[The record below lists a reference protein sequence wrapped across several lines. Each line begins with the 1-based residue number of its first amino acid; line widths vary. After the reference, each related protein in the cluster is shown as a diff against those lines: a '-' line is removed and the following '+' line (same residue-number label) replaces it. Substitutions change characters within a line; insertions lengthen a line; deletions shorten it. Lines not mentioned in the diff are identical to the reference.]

1 MDNNAIMGIVIF
13 ICILFSAFFSGTETA
28 FSTVNQ
34 VRLKSYADSGS
45 KKAKRAKTALYI
57 CDNYDKTITTILIGN
72 NIVNLG
78 GSSLATVLCM
88 NIWGDMGAAIATGAT
103 TFLVLTFGEIIP
115 KCIGKESSETIAL
128 YTAGILR
135 VFMFVLYPIVMFFI
149 GLKSIVIKM
158 LRIKNDA
165 PSVTEDELKYIINS
179 IEEEGVLE
187 QQEKELVQSALDF
200 DEKTAFEILTP
211 RVDMTAVD
219 IDSDYET
226 MKKTILE
233 ERFSRIPVYQGNYDN
248 IIGII
253 HSRDFLEEM
262 AMSVKPNIK
271 KLIQPAQFV
280 YKNQRLSDILTEF
293 RKNKH
298 HMAIVIDEYGG
309 TLGLITMEDLL
320 EEIVGEIW
328 DEDEEEEK
336 LFTKIEDGTYKVN
349 GDMPL
354 DEMFELFGMS
364 TKNIDSDSLTVGG
377 FFLDK
382 KGEIPKAGD
391 SLEVEDLKI
400 TVMEIEDQ
408 RIITLLVGYSDKE
421 ETDKDA
427 AAEADKSK
435 AVKK

>member
-1 MDNNAIMGIVIF
+1 MNENTIMGIVIF

-115 KCIGKESSETIAL
+115 KCIGKESSESIAL
-128 YTAGILR
+128 YTAGILK
-135 VFMFVLYPIVMFFI
+135 VLMFILYPVVLFFT

-226 MKKTILE
+226 MKKIILE

-336 LFTKIEDGTYKVN
+336 LFTKIEDGTYKVS

-354 DEMFELFGMS
+354 EEVFGLFGVS
-364 TKNIDSDSLTVGG
+364 TKNLDTDSITTGG

-391 SLEVEDLKI
+391 SLEVDDLKI

-421 ETDKDA
+421 ET
-427 AAEADKSK
+427 AEE
-435 AVKK
+435 

>member
-1 MDNNAIMGIVIF
+1 MNENAIMGIVIF

-78 GSSLATVLCM
+78 GSSLATVLCI
-88 NIWGDMGAAIATGAT
+88 NIWGDIGAAIATGAT

-135 VFMFVLYPIVMFFI
+135 VFMFVLYPIALFFI

-336 LFTKIEDGTYKVN
+336 LFTKIEDGTYKVS

-354 DEMFELFGMS
+354 EEVFGLFGVS
-364 TKNIDSDSLTVGG
+364 TRNLDTDSITIGG

-391 SLEVEDLKI
+391 SLEIDDLKI

-421 ETDKDA
+421 EP
-427 AAEADKSK
+427 AEEQK
-435 AVKK
+435 

>member
-1 MDNNAIMGIVIF
+1 MNENAIMGIVIF

-135 VFMFVLYPIVMFFI
+135 VFMFVLYPIALFFI

-219 IDSDYET
+219 IDSDYEI

-262 AMSVKPNIK
+262 AMSIKPNIK

-293 RKNKH
+293 RKNKR

-336 LFTKIEDGTYKVN
+336 LFTKIEDGTYKVS

-354 DEMFELFGMS
+354 EEVFGLFGVS
-364 TKNIDSDSLTVGG
+364 TRNLDTDSITIGG

-391 SLEVEDLKI
+391 SLEIDDLKI

-421 ETDKDA
+421 EP
-427 AAEADKSK
+427 AEEQK
-435 AVKK
+435 

>member
-1 MDNNAIMGIVIF
+1 
-13 ICILFSAFFSGTETA
+13 
-28 FSTVNQ
+28 
-34 VRLKSYADSGS
+34 
-45 KKAKRAKTALYI
+45 
-57 CDNYDKTITTILIGN
+57 
-72 NIVNLG
+72 
-78 GSSLATVLCM
+78 
-88 NIWGDMGAAIATGAT
+88 
-103 TFLVLTFGEIIP
+103 
-115 KCIGKESSETIAL
+115 
-128 YTAGILR
+128 
-135 VFMFVLYPIVMFFI
+135 MFVLYPIVLFFI

-179 IEEEGVLE
+179 IEE
-187 QQEKELVQSALDF
+187 KELVQSALDF

-219 IDSDYET
+219 IDSDYEI

-336 LFTKIEDGTYKVN
+336 LFTKIEDGTYKVS

-354 DEMFELFGMS
+354 EEVFGLFGVS
-364 TKNIDSDSLTVGG
+364 TRNLDTDSITIGG

-391 SLEVEDLKI
+391 SLEIDDLKI

-421 ETDKDA
+421 EP
-427 AAEADKSK
+427 AEEQK
-435 AVKK
+435 

>member
-1 MDNNAIMGIVIF
+1 MNENAIMGIVIF

-78 GSSLATVLCM
+78 GSSLATVLCI
-88 NIWGDMGAAIATGAT
+88 NIWGDIGAAIATGAT

-135 VFMFVLYPIVMFFI
+135 VFMFVLYPIALFFI

-219 IDSDYET
+219 IDSDYEI

-336 LFTKIEDGTYKVN
+336 LFTKIEDGTYKVS

-354 DEMFELFGMS
+354 EEVFGLFGVS
-364 TKNIDSDSLTVGG
+364 TRNLDTDSITIGG

-391 SLEVEDLKI
+391 SLEIDDLKI

-421 ETDKDA
+421 ET
-427 AAEADKSK
+427 AEE
-435 AVKK
+435 

>member
-1 MDNNAIMGIVIF
+1 MDENTIMGIVIF

-45 KKAKRAKTALYI
+45 KKAKKAKTALYI
-57 CDNYDKTITTILIGN
+57 CDNYDKTITAILIGN

-78 GSSLATVLCM
+78 GSSLATVLCI
-88 NIWGDMGAAIATGAT
+88 NIWGDVGAAIATGAT

-128 YTAGILR
+128 HTAGILKA
-135 VFMFVLYPIVMFFI
+135 FIFIFYPIVLFFI
-149 GLKSIVIKM
+149 GLKSLVIKM

-200 DEKTAFEILTP
+200 DEKTALEILTP

-219 IDSDYET
+219 IDSDFET

-233 ERFSRIPVYQGNYDN
+233 ERYSRIPVYQGNYDN

-253 HSRDFLEEM
+253 HSRDFLEEL
-262 AMSVKPNIK
+262 AKGVKPNMK

-298 HMAIVIDEYGG
+298 HMAVVIDEYGG
-309 TLGLITMEDLL
+309 TLGIITMEDLL

-336 LFTKIEDGTYKVN
+336 LFAKIEDGTYKIS

-354 DEMFELFGMS
+354 EEMFGLFGINPR
-364 TKNIDSDSLTVGG
+364 NIDSDSVTVGG

-391 SLEVEDLKI
+391 FLEIDDLKI

-408 RIITLLVGYSDKE
+408 RIITLLAGYSDKE
-421 ETDKDA
+421 ES
-427 AAEADKSK
+427 AENRET
-435 AVKK
+435 KK

>member
-1 MDNNAIMGIVIF
+1 MNENAIMGIVIF

-78 GSSLATVLCM
+78 GSSLATVLCI
-88 NIWGDMGAAIATGAT
+88 NIWGDIGAAIATGAT

-135 VFMFVLYPIVMFFI
+135 VFMFVLYPIALFFI

-219 IDSDYET
+219 IDSDYEI

-336 LFTKIEDGTYKVN
+336 LFTKIEDGTYKVS

-354 DEMFELFGMS
+354 EEVFGLFGVS
-364 TKNIDSDSLTVGG
+364 TRNLDTDSITIGG

-391 SLEVEDLKI
+391 SLEIDDLKI

-421 ETDKDA
+421 EP
-427 AAEADKSK
+427 AEEQK
-435 AVKK
+435 

>member
-1 MDNNAIMGIVIF
+1 MNENAIMGIVIF

-135 VFMFVLYPIVMFFI
+135 VFMFVLYPIALFFI

-262 AMSVKPNIK
+262 AMSIKPNIK

-336 LFTKIEDGTYKVN
+336 LFTKIEDGTYKVS

-354 DEMFELFGMS
+354 EEVFGLFGVS
-364 TKNIDSDSLTVGG
+364 TRNLDTDSITIGG

-391 SLEVEDLKI
+391 SLEIDDLKI

-421 ETDKDA
+421 EP
-427 AAEADKSK
+427 AEEQK
-435 AVKK
+435 

>member
-1 MDNNAIMGIVIF
+1 MDENTIMGIVIF

-45 KKAKRAKTALYI
+45 KKAKKAKTALYI
-57 CDNYDKTITTILIGN
+57 CDNYDKTITAILIGN

-78 GSSLATVLCM
+78 GSSLATVLCI
-88 NIWGDMGAAIATGAT
+88 NIWGDVGAAIATGAT

-128 YTAGILR
+128 HTAGILKA
-135 VFMFVLYPIVMFFI
+135 FIFIFYPIVLFFI
-149 GLKSIVIKM
+149 GLKSLVIKM

-219 IDSDYET
+219 IDSDFET

-233 ERFSRIPVYQGNYDN
+233 ERYSRIPVYQGNYDN

-253 HSRDFLEEM
+253 HSRDFLEEL
-262 AMSVKPNIK
+262 AKGVKPNMK

-298 HMAIVIDEYGG
+298 HMAVVIDEYGG
-309 TLGLITMEDLL
+309 TLGIITMEDLL

-336 LFTKIEDGTYKVN
+336 LFAKIEDGTYKIS

-354 DEMFELFGMS
+354 EEMFGLFGINPR
-364 TKNIDSDSLTVGG
+364 NIDSDSVTVGG

-391 SLEVEDLKI
+391 FLEIDDLKI

-408 RIITLLVGYSDKE
+408 RIITLLAGYSDKE
-421 ETDKDA
+421 ES
-427 AAEADKSK
+427 AENRET
-435 AVKK
+435 KK

>member
-1 MDNNAIMGIVIF
+1 MNENAIMGIVIF

-135 VFMFVLYPIVMFFI
+135 VFMFVLYPIALFFI

-219 IDSDYET
+219 IDSDYEI

-262 AMSVKPNIK
+262 AMSIKPNIK

-336 LFTKIEDGTYKVN
+336 LFTKIEDGTYKVS

-354 DEMFELFGMS
+354 EEVFGLFGVS
-364 TKNIDSDSLTVGG
+364 TRNLDTDSITIGG

-391 SLEVEDLKI
+391 SLEIDDLKI

-421 ETDKDA
+421 EP
-427 AAEADKSK
+427 AEEQK
-435 AVKK
+435 

>member
-1 MDNNAIMGIVIF
+1 MNENAIMGIVIF

-135 VFMFVLYPIVMFFI
+135 VFMFVLYPIVLFFI

-200 DEKTAFEILTP
+200 DEKTAFEVLTP

-336 LFTKIEDGTYKVN
+336 LFTKIEDGTYKVS

-354 DEMFELFGMS
+354 EEVFGLFGVS
-364 TKNIDSDSLTVGG
+364 TRNLDTDSITIGG

-391 SLEVEDLKI
+391 SLEIDDLKI

-421 ETDKDA
+421 EP
-427 AAEADKSK
+427 AEEQK
-435 AVKK
+435 

>member
-1 MDNNAIMGIVIF
+1 MNENAIMGIVIF

-135 VFMFVLYPIVMFFI
+135 VFMFVLYPIVLFFI

-219 IDSDYET
+219 IDSDYEI

-336 LFTKIEDGTYKVN
+336 LFTKIEDGTYKVS

-354 DEMFELFGMS
+354 EEVFGLFGVS
-364 TKNIDSDSLTVGG
+364 TRNLDTDSITIGG

-391 SLEVEDLKI
+391 SLEIDDLKI

-421 ETDKDA
+421 EP
-427 AAEADKSK
+427 AEEQK
-435 AVKK
+435 

>member
-1 MDNNAIMGIVIF
+1 MNENAIMGIVIF

-135 VFMFVLYPIVMFFI
+135 VFMFVLYPIALFFI

-336 LFTKIEDGTYKVN
+336 LFTKIEDGTYKVS

-354 DEMFELFGMS
+354 EEVFGLFGVS
-364 TKNIDSDSLTVGG
+364 TRNLDTDSITIGG

-391 SLEVEDLKI
+391 ALEIDDLKI

-421 ETDKDA
+421 EP
-427 AAEADKSK
+427 AEEQK
-435 AVKK
+435 

>member
-1 MDNNAIMGIVIF
+1 MNENAIMGIVIF

-78 GSSLATVLCM
+78 GSSLATVLCI
-88 NIWGDMGAAIATGAT
+88 NIWGDIGAAIATGAT

-135 VFMFVLYPIVMFFI
+135 VFMFVLYPIVLFFI

-219 IDSDYET
+219 IDSDYEI

-336 LFTKIEDGTYKVN
+336 LFTKIEDGTYKVS

-354 DEMFELFGMS
+354 EEVFGLFGVS
-364 TKNIDSDSLTVGG
+364 TRNLDTDSITIGG

-391 SLEVEDLKI
+391 SLEIDDLKI

-421 ETDKDA
+421 EP
-427 AAEADKSK
+427 AEEQK
-435 AVKK
+435 

>member
-1 MDNNAIMGIVIF
+1 MNENAIMGIVIF

-135 VFMFVLYPIVMFFI
+135 VFMFVLYPIALFFI

-219 IDSDYET
+219 IDSDYEI

-293 RKNKH
+293 RKNKR

-336 LFTKIEDGTYKVN
+336 LFTKIEDGTYKVS

-354 DEMFELFGMS
+354 EEVFGLFGVS
-364 TKNIDSDSLTVGG
+364 TRNLDTDSITIGG

-391 SLEVEDLKI
+391 SLEIDDLKI

-421 ETDKDA
+421 EP
-427 AAEADKSK
+427 AEEQK
-435 AVKK
+435 

>member
-1 MDNNAIMGIVIF
+1 MNENAIMGIVIF

-135 VFMFVLYPIVMFFI
+135 VFVFVLYPIVLFFI

-219 IDSDYET
+219 IDSDYEI

-336 LFTKIEDGTYKVN
+336 LFTKIEDGTYKVS

-354 DEMFELFGMS
+354 EEVFGLFGVS
-364 TKNIDSDSLTVGG
+364 TRNLDTDSITIGG

-391 SLEVEDLKI
+391 SLEIDDLKI

-421 ETDKDA
+421 EP
-427 AAEADKSK
+427 AEEQK
-435 AVKK
+435 

>member
-1 MDNNAIMGIVIF
+1 MDENTIMGIVIF

-45 KKAKRAKTALYI
+45 KKAKKAKTALYI
-57 CDNYDKTITTILIGN
+57 CDNYDKTITAILIGN

-78 GSSLATVLCM
+78 GSSLATVLCI
-88 NIWGDMGAAIATGAT
+88 NIWGDVGAAIATGAT

-128 YTAGILR
+128 HTAAILR
-135 VFMFVLYPIVMFFI
+135 AFIFIFYPIVMFFI
-149 GLKSIVIKM
+149 GLKSLVIKM

-200 DEKTAFEILTP
+200 DEKTAFEIITP

-219 IDSDYET
+219 IDSDFET

-233 ERFSRIPVYQGNYDN
+233 ERYSRIPVYQGNYDN

-253 HSRDFLEEM
+253 HSRDFLEEL
-262 AMSVKPNIK
+262 AKGVKPNMK

-298 HMAIVIDEYGG
+298 HMAVVIDEYGG
-309 TLGLITMEDLL
+309 TLGIITMEDLL

-336 LFTKIEDGTYKVN
+336 LFTKIEDGTYKIS

-354 DEMFELFGMS
+354 EEMFGLFGINP
-364 TKNIDSDSLTVGG
+364 KNIDSDSVTVGG

-391 SLEVEDLKI
+391 FLEIDDLKI

-408 RIITLLVGYSDKE
+408 RIITLLAGYSDKDE
-421 ETDKDA
+421 LAAIKET
-427 AAEADKSK
+427 KS
-435 AVKK
+435 

>member
-1 MDNNAIMGIVIF
+1 MNENAIMGIVIF

-135 VFMFVLYPIVMFFI
+135 VFMFVLYPIALFFI

-211 RVDMTAVD
+211 RADMTAVD
-219 IDSDYET
+219 IDSDYEI

-262 AMSVKPNIK
+262 AMSIKPNIK

-336 LFTKIEDGTYKVN
+336 LFTKIEDGTYKVS

-354 DEMFELFGMS
+354 EEVFGLFGVS
-364 TKNIDSDSLTVGG
+364 TRNLDTDSITIGG

-391 SLEVEDLKI
+391 SLEIDDLKI

-421 ETDKDA
+421 EP
-427 AAEADKSK
+427 AEEQK
-435 AVKK
+435 

>member
-1 MDNNAIMGIVIF
+1 MNENAIMGIVIF

-135 VFMFVLYPIVMFFI
+135 VFMFVLYPIALFFI

-262 AMSVKPNIK
+262 AMSIKPNIK

-336 LFTKIEDGTYKVN
+336 LFTKIEDGTYKVS

-354 DEMFELFGMS
+354 EEVFGLFGVS
-364 TKNIDSDSLTVGG
+364 TRNLDTDSITIGG

-391 SLEVEDLKI
+391 SLEIDDLKI

-421 ETDKDA
+421 KP
-427 AAEADKSK
+427 AEEQK
-435 AVKK
+435 

>member
-1 MDNNAIMGIVIF
+1 MNENAIMGIVIF

-78 GSSLATVLCM
+78 GSSLATVLCI
-88 NIWGDMGAAIATGAT
+88 NIWGDIGAAIATGAT

-135 VFMFVLYPIVMFFI
+135 VFMFVLYPIALFFI

-219 IDSDYET
+219 IDSDYEI

-336 LFTKIEDGTYKVN
+336 LFTKIEDGTYKVS

-354 DEMFELFGMS
+354 EEVFGLFGVS
-364 TKNIDSDSLTVGG
+364 TRNLDTDSITIGG

-382 KGEIPKAGD
+382 KGEIPNAGD
-391 SLEVEDLKI
+391 SLEIDDLKI

-421 ETDKDA
+421 EP
-427 AAEADKSK
+427 AEEQK
-435 AVKK
+435 

>member
-1 MDNNAIMGIVIF
+1 MNENAIMGIVIF

-78 GSSLATVLCM
+78 GSSLATVLCI
-88 NIWGDMGAAIATGAT
+88 NIWGDIGAAIATGAT

-135 VFMFVLYPIVMFFI
+135 VFMFVLYPIALFFI

-219 IDSDYET
+219 IDSDYEI

-336 LFTKIEDGTYKVN
+336 LLTKIEDGTYKVS

-354 DEMFELFGMS
+354 EEVFGLFGVS
-364 TKNIDSDSLTVGG
+364 TRNLDTDSITIGG

-391 SLEVEDLKI
+391 SLEIDDLKI

-421 ETDKDA
+421 EP
-427 AAEADKSK
+427 AEEQK
-435 AVKK
+435 

>member
-1 MDNNAIMGIVIF
+1 MNENAIMGIVIF

-135 VFMFVLYPIVMFFI
+135 VFMFVLYPIALFFI

-336 LFTKIEDGTYKVN
+336 LFTKIEDGTYKVS

-354 DEMFELFGMS
+354 EEVFGLFGVS
-364 TKNIDSDSLTVGG
+364 TRNLDTDSITIGG

-391 SLEVEDLKI
+391 SLEIDDLKI

-421 ETDKDA
+421 EP
-427 AAEADKSK
+427 AEEQK
-435 AVKK
+435 

>member
-1 MDNNAIMGIVIF
+1 MDNNTIMGIVIF

-34 VRLKSYADSGS
+34 VRLKSYADSGT

-78 GSSLATVLCM
+78 GSSLATVLCI
-88 NIWGDMGAAIATGAT
+88 NIWGDVGAAIATGAT

-336 LFTKIEDGTYKVN
+336 LFTKIEDGTYKIN

-391 SLEVEDLKI
+391 SLEVDDLKI

-421 ETDKDA
+421 ETVEEKIT
-427 AAEADKSK
+427 EEEKSK
-435 AVKK
+435 SVKK